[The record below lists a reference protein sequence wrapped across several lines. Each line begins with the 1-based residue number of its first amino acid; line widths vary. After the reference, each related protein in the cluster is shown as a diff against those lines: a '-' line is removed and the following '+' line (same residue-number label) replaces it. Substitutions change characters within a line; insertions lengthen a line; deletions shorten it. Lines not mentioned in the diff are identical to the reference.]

1 LLNAQGG
8 ILRAIARL
16 RPRDRDSG
24 LAVRYLHRRAVR
36 IARRFVDGITPIPT
50 GPRSSSS
57 RVGSRTG
64 IGLES
69 RHVATHRTASASSWS
84 RHRVS
89 RWAGLRRSLPGLRR
103 LDRRLLRARLSSERT
118 LPIAIAFIV
127 VLASVISLGPAAIHT
142 VGAAQ
147 TRPQDLR
154 LAVGGGVSDRVS
166 DDPILSGT
174 LNRPTAARLGTYVDD
189 GTLYKPV
196 AVDTTVESG
205 SSLLRHYSVRSGDT
219 LTGIASRFGVSMMTL
234 WWANN
239 LTTKDSLKIG
249 RSLVI
254 PPVNG
259 LIVTVR
265 AGDTLDAMAS
275 TYKVDSASILELNGL
290 TDPNLVV
297 GQVLVLP
304 GAQGAPIP
312 TAVPTPTPT
321 PAPKPVSHPST
332 GGSGGTSPPSYT
344 GGAWAWPV
352 VGGNNYISQ
361 YFHYGH
367 YAIDIAAQYGTPIV
381 SPLAGTVVF
390 AGWSNNGG
398 GYEVWVS
405 HGSGIYTAHNH
416 MSAVNVSVGQSVGRG
431 QLVGRVGMSGWAT
444 GPHDHF
450 EVWIGYPWKSSS
462 VRVNPLHYY

>member
-1 LLNAQGG
+1 M
-8 ILRAIARL
+8 
-16 RPRDRDSG
+16 DY
-24 LAVRYLHRRAVR
+24 V
-36 IARRFVDGITPIPT
+36 TPIPT
-50 GPRSSSS
+50 GPRPASS
-57 RVGSRTG
+57 RFGAGARL
-64 IGLES
+64 GLES
-69 RHVATHRTASASSWS
+69 RHVATHRTAVVRSSAWS
-84 RHRVS
+84 GAS
-89 RWAGLRRSLPGLRR
+89 RSAGLRRFLPGLRR
-103 LDRRLLRARLSSERT
+103 LDRRLLRARLGSERT

-127 VLASVISLGPAAIHT
+127 VLTSVISLGPAAIET

-147 TRPQDLR
+147 AKPEDLR
-154 LAVGGGVSDRVS
+154 LAVGGGVSDRIS

-174 LNRPTAARLGTYVDD
+174 LNRPAAADLGAYVDD

-205 SSLLRHYSVRSGDT
+205 SSLLRHYNVRTGDT
-219 LTGIASRFGVSMMTL
+219 LPTIASHFGVSMMTL
-234 WWANN
+234 WWANH
-239 LTTKDSLKIG
+239 LTTKDTLKVG
-249 RSLVI
+249 ESLVV

-259 LIVTVR
+259 LVVTVKD
-265 AGDTLDAMAS
+265 GDTLDALAA
-275 TYKVDSASILELNGL
+275 TYKVDATAILDLNGL

-297 GQVLVLP
+297 GQVLILP
-304 GAQGAPIP
+304 GAHGAPIP
-312 TAVPTPTPT
+312 TLAPT
-321 PAPKPVSHPST
+321 PKPVSRLST
-332 GGSGGTSPPSYT
+332 GTFRPPAYT

-381 SPLAGTVVF
+381 SALAGTVIF

-405 HGSGIYTAHNH
+405 NGGGIYTAHNH
-416 MSAVNVSVGQSVGRG
+416 MSAVNVTVGQSVGRG
-431 QLVGRVGMSGWAT
+431 QFVGRVGMSGWAT

-450 EVWIGYPWKSSS
+450 EVWIGYPWLSSS